1 LTSSRRP
8 RIGVA
13 LFHGV
18 DRTILTYL
26 SNHLPSV
33 FEYFSF
39 IPVDGEIPVHTVS
52 PRRSG
57 EFLAHDFLVPLRDV
71 LLRERLD
78 IAVGLTD
85 LDLFVSGLN
94 FVFGLAHPVLRTAVV
109 SLARLDESFYGRPP
123 NVALLQ
129 RRVLTEVVHEV
140 GHILGLGHCRNPR
153 CAMFFSN
160 SLRDTDLKGPVFC
173 NVCRAHLE
181 QDQ

>member
-1 LTSSRRP
+1 MTSSRRR

-18 DRTILTYL
+18 DPAILKYL

-33 FEYFSF
+33 FEHFSF
-39 IPVDGEIPVHTVS
+39 IPVDEEIPVQTIS
-52 PRRSG
+52 PRRSCQ
-57 EFLAHDFLVPLRDV
+57 FLAHDLLMPLRDV

-94 FVFGLAHPVLRTAVV
+94 FVFGLAHPGLRTAVV

-123 NVALLQ
+123 NVALLE

-153 CAMFFSN
+153 CVMFFSN
-160 SLRDTDLKGPVFC
+160 SLRDTDLKGPLFC
-173 NVCRAHLE
+173 DVCHAHLE
-181 QDQ
+181 QGQ